1 MLSLVK
7 IRIRFIIRKPCLL
20 LWTYMVIPG
29 IIIFAGIN
37 TILNKTKQNL
47 ETYDKDALEDST
59 RDFLGNKFQNLL
71 NLEYLNLTGFVV
83 DKEENCKKI
92 EKVFND
98 NKIPIP
104 NDYPEY
110 LFCTTLESNLT
121 NLTVNVIKIIKENGR
136 YKVSLK
142 CKGGDS
148 NRYEEIY
155 SHKTFRKLN
164 DFVLYKSDD
173 LDQNL
178 IIDPFYVYRKNSS
191 DKFLKMDLFF
201 ELQSLVSKI
210 LIELEGKTNIQKS
223 FKMSFG
229 YNKYPDSYRFVD
241 SSQILSVNLV
251 SFLVTLQFALI
262 ALIY

>member
-1 MLSLVK
+1 
-7 IRIRFIIRKPCLL
+7 
-20 LWTYMVIPG
+20 MVIPG

-136 YKVSLK
+136 
-142 CKGGDS
+142 
-148 NRYEEIY
+148 
-155 SHKTFRKLN
+155 
-164 DFVLYKSDD
+164 
-173 LDQNL
+173 
-178 IIDPFYVYRKNSS
+178 
-191 DKFLKMDLFF
+191 
-201 ELQSLVSKI
+201 
-210 LIELEGKTNIQKS
+210 
-223 FKMSFG
+223 
-229 YNKYPDSYRFVD
+229 
-241 SSQILSVNLV
+241 
-251 SFLVTLQFALI
+251 
-262 ALIY
+262 